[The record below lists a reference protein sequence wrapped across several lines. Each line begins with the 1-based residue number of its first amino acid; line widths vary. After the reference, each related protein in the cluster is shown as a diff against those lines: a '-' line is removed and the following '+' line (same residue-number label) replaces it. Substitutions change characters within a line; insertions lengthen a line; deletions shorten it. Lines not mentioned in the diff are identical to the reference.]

1 MTDLRSRDDLG
12 SPDGDDATPPA
23 PRTRHRRA
31 RRLRGA
37 LGVTL
42 LGTVVPGAGLV
53 WTRRRWAWLL
63 VLASVGGVAYL
74 AYTFRD
80 LQTALDLAFDPD
92 RLRLVAWCTGGVLVV
107 WTGTVLATY
116 LLARP
121 KPLGWPRQVL
131 GFVVTLALCAT
142 IAAPVALS
150 GRYATTQAD
159 LVEHVFE
166 HNESAT
172 TPTDVTVK
180 DPWGGRDRVNLLL
193 LGGDGQ
199 VGRYGI
205 RTDSVILVSMSTR
218 TGDTVMFS
226 LPRNMMNAQFPADS
240 PLHALYPDGFTGY
253 GDPAAYMLNAIYG
266 QVPALHP
273 GILGHSSNEGA
284 DAVKQAVEGT
294 LGIPVDYYLLV
305 NLDGFKEIVN
315 AMGGVTVNINTP
327 IPIQGDTDRG
337 IPPVGY
343 LQPGPNQRLDGYQA
357 LWYSRGRWGSTDY
370 ERMLRQRCMV
380 DAIIDEA
387 NPFNLLRRYQALAAA
402 GRDLLRSDVPSK
414 LLPAFVDLALEVKHA
429 DVRSVAFVR
438 SDDFYPEAPDFAWV
452 QAQVQR
458 ALQPV
463 DRPRAEH
470 HDGGH
475 DTDGGTGGSGGSGG
489 SEGDATTDP
498 GTAVQVR
505 DSCAYAPV
513 G

>member
-1 MTDLRSRDDLG
+1 MTELRAREDAAPSAVPEPASPGG
-12 SPDGDDATPPA
+12 S
-23 PRTRHRRA
+23 RHRRA

-53 WTRRRWAWLL
+53 WTRRRWGWLL
-63 VLASVGGVAYL
+63 VLAFVGGL
-74 AYTFRD
+74 AWLALSFRD
-80 LQTALDLAFDPD
+80 LQSVLDLAFDPD
-92 RLRLVAWCTGGVLVV
+92 RLRAVAIGGAVVLVL
-107 WTGTVLATY
+107 WTGSVLLTY
-116 LLARP
+116 LWARP
-121 KPLGWPRQVL
+121 RPMGWPRHLL

-142 IAAPVALS
+142 VAAPMALS

-166 HNESAT
+166 NNESAT
-172 TPTDVTVK
+172 APTDVTVT

-226 LPRNMMNAQFPADS
+226 LPRNMMNAPFPAGS
-240 PLHALYPDGFTGY
+240 PLHAAYPNGFSGS

-273 GILGHSSNEGA
+273 GILGKSSNEGA

-294 LGIPVDYYLLV
+294 LGVPVDYYLLV

-315 AMGGVTVNINTP
+315 AMGGVTVNINEP
-327 IPIQGDTDRG
+327 IAIQGDTDAG

-343 LQPGPNQRLDGYQA
+343 LQPGPNQRLNGYEA
-357 LWYSRGRWGSTDY
+357 LWYSRGRWGSNDY

-402 GRDLLRSDVPSK
+402 GRELLRSDVPSK
-414 LLPAFVDLALEVKHA
+414 LLPAFVDLAMQVKRA

-438 SDDFYPEAPDFAWV
+438 SDNFYPEAPDFAWV
-452 QAQVQR
+452 HAQVQK

-463 DRPRAEH
+463 DRPQAEH
-470 HDGGH
+470 NDGGR
-475 DTDGGTGGSGGSGG
+475 DTDGGTGGSGGGTGG
-489 SEGDATTDP
+489 AGGTD
-498 GTAVQVR
+498 GTGAAVQVQ
-505 DSCAYAPV
+505 DSCGYAPV